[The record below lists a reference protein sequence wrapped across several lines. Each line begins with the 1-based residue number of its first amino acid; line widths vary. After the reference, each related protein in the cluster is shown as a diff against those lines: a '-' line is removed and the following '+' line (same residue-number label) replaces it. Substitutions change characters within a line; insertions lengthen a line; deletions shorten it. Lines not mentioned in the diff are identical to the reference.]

1 MRNSSDCQD
10 GDGLSIIDRT
20 YNKMREKVQKNR
32 KFAKEYSDE
41 DGVEKTYLYL
51 TDNAGYLKVW
61 NLTEIINQTGL

>member
-1 MRNSSDCQD
+1 
-10 GDGLSIIDRT
+10 
-20 YNKMREKVQKNR
+20 MREKVQKNR